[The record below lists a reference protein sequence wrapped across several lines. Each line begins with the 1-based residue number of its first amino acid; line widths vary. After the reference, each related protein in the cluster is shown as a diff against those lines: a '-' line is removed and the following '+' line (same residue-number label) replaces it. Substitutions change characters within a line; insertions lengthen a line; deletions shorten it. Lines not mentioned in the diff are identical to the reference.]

1 MNKLG
6 VLIRVLL
13 SNHDRHCIGLHAHSL
28 HLEDSI
34 YMINL
39 DQISF

>member
-13 SNHDRHCIGLHAHSL
+13 SNRDRHCIGLHAHSL
-28 HLEDSI
+28 HLEDFI
-34 YMINL
+34 YILDL